1 MRRRQS
7 IGRTVYL
14 AVPAR
19 PFVLLHRH
27 LIVVATKLRI
37 VVPYSLALAH
47 GRLTVT
53 RPSLDS
59 AAAVSSLS
67 RKHNTGL
74 PAL

>member
-1 MRRRQS
+1 MPPIHRQNRAFS
-7 IGRTVYL
+7 CSCSSV
-14 AVPAR
+14 
-19 PFVLLHRH
+19 VLLHRH

-37 VVPYSLALAH
+37 VVPYPLALAH